1 MPERFEGK
9 TIELISFEDSIPLA
23 ATTITNGQ
31 ASFETVESDSVKFPL
46 LAQLVVDGRVKG
58 FYVIEPGKARLD
70 STDVAVGTPL
80 NDRLGQLMARLDSA
94 DATGDMDFYVLT
106 AEKIYN
112 ENKENTLGSYFGIEW
127 LKYADPAKVD
137 SMMKEAPKHL
147 RESRRAEHYL
157 YFARLRTK
165 TSPGKQY
172 TDFTGEDA
180 KGNPVNLSRYVNH
193 DGYTLVDFMA
203 SWCPYCIKDMPKLK
217 ALQEEYGS
225 KGLKIV
231 SVAVRDKS
239 EDTAAAVE
247 RHGIDWDVVYNT
259 GKAPYDIY
267 GFSGIPHYILIG
279 PDAKIIAR
287 SESLDKIQI
296 SLRKI

>member
-1 MPERFEGK
+1 MKKILNIASAALLALAVMGGACEKKSSISISMPERFEGK
-9 TIELISFEDSIPLA
+9 TIELISFEDSVPLA
-23 ATTITNGQ
+23 STVITNGQ
-31 ASFETVESDSVKFPL
+31 ASFETVENDSVQFPL

-70 STDVAVGTPL
+70 STDVATGTPL

-137 SMMKEAPKHL
+137 SMMKEAPQHL
-147 RESRRAEHYL
+147 RDSRRASHYL
-157 YFARLRTK
+157 YFARLRAK
-165 TSPGKQY
+165 TSPGQPY
-172 TDFTGEDA
+172 IDFAGEDA
-180 KGNPVNLSRYVNH
+180 KGNVVNLSKYVNR

-217 ALQEEYGS
+217 ADR
-225 KGLKIV
+225 K
-231 SVAVRDKS
+231 SVV
-239 EDTAAAVE
+239 
-247 RHGIDWDVVYNT
+247 
-259 GKAPYDIY
+259 
-267 GFSGIPHYILIG
+267 
-279 PDAKIIAR
+279 
-287 SESLDKIQI
+287 
-296 SLRKI
+296 